1 MTSTDN
7 LSTILGAGYI
17 NQKVLGDAI
26 LPTDIFEVIYNYN
39 ISTGSGDE
47 ETFQVSISNGVITL
61 IPNLNEVYTRI
72 AITSADI
79 TGMYAAPLL
88 LVPAPGYNL
97 VLLPKQAMMI
107 LNYGGTTYTSGGVTN
122 IQYTNIAN
130 GAGYYASA
138 NIAAASFTQTSGV
151 IINIPCQFP
160 SASNYEW
167 TINQIA
173 DQGLYLSNQTNPFAT
188 GNGTGLLHLWYSVAS
203 LV

>member
-1 MTSTDN
+1 MSILSINIGTTGLVGSSVNPRRCTMTSTDN

-72 AITSADI
+72 AITSANI

-88 LVPAPGYNL
+88 LVPAPGANL
-97 VLLPKQAMMI
+97 VLFPKQAMMI
-107 LNYGGTTYTSGGVTN
+107 LNYGGTTYASGGVTN

-138 NIAAASFTQTSGV
+138 NIAAA
-151 IINIPCQFP
+151 
-160 SASNYEW
+160 
-167 TINQIA
+167 
-173 DQGLYLSNQTNPFAT
+173 
-188 GNGTGLLHLWYSVAS
+188 
-203 LV
+203 